1 MIFTYENK
9 LKLKEDILNLT
20 KNDWWNIY
28 NNILE
33 KNDEPITVN
42 NTVLL
47 FDLINISNK
56 SLTLIKNYIDNI
68 NNRKFN
74 VKK

>member
-9 LKLKEDILNLT
+9 LKLKEDILKLS

-33 KNDEPITVN
+33 KNNELITVN

-68 NNRKFN
+68 TNRKFN

>member
-9 LKLKEDILNLT
+9 LKLKEDIKKLS

-33 KNDEPITVN
+33 KNNELITVN

-68 NNRKFN
+68 TNRKFN

>member
-1 MIFTYENK
+1 MTFFTYEDK
-9 LKLKEDILNLT
+9 LKLKEEILKLN

-33 KNDEPITVN
+33 KNKEPITIN
-42 NTVLL
+42 KSGLL

-56 SLTLIKNYIDNI
+56 SLVQINEYI
-68 NNRKFN
+68 NNMNRNYK
-74 VKK
+74 

>member
-1 MIFTYENK
+1 MTFFTYEDK
-9 LKLKEDILNLT
+9 LKLKEEILKLN

-33 KNDEPITVN
+33 KNKEPITIN
-42 NTVLL
+42 KSGLL

-56 SLTLIKNYIDNI
+56 SLILIKEYIDNI
-68 NNRKFN
+68 NKNYK
-74 VKK
+74 

>member
-1 MIFTYENK
+1 MIFFTYEDK
-9 LKLKEDILNLT
+9 LKLKEEILKLN

-33 KNDEPITVN
+33 KNKEPITIN
-42 NTVLL
+42 KSGLL

-56 SLTLIKNYIDNI
+56 SLNLIKDYIDNI
-68 NNRKFN
+68 NKNY
-74 VKK
+74 